1 MCLLRQ
7 HAIMCAPAPPTKPT
21 LHHGPPRPIP
31 RELRAKRDDEV
42 REESSIVWRAEDA
55 ARQALLR
62 SQPLIRRLKHK
73 AEAAMHEV
81 KSTYALLFGERE
93 RETGEVEAVRKSL
106 GKGDHFH
113 VSEVL
118 YHALEQTL
126 ETNERL
132 SRMPPRFH
140 EEVAIDVADAV
151 RKKIEKGS
159 RVAPAPDDEEPE
171 SVAVDVYRNAVLNV
185 VNARP
190 APPQKPRAKVLR
202 FSPVLRVCVYDN
214 VDTLTNQEWCSS
226 TDIVYNKRLAAAL
239 QRKLGGRRRRRWVEG
254 DEARLAQDAGFASVE
269 AWVDGVN
276 GRPPPPASPFS
287 CLRSRKRAPAD
298 D

>member
-1 MCLLRQ
+1 MG
-7 HAIMCAPAPPTKPT
+7 APAPPPTKPALRT
-21 LHHGPPRPIP
+21 KPRPIP
-31 RELRAKRDDEV
+31 HELRAKRDDEV
-42 REESSIVWRAEDA
+42 REESSVVWRAEDA

-62 SQPLIRRLKHK
+62 SQPFIRRLKHK
-73 AEAAMHEV
+73 AETAMHEV

-106 GKGDHFH
+106 GRGDHFH

-118 YHALEQTL
+118 YHALEHTL

-132 SRMPPRFH
+132 ARMPPRKQAA
-140 EEVAIDVADAV
+140 ELSIDVADAV

-159 RVAPAPDDEEPE
+159 RVAPAPDDEEQE
-171 SVAVDVYRNAVLNV
+171 SVAVDVYRSAMLSI

-190 APPQKPRAKVLR
+190 TPPQRPRAKVLR

-214 VDTLTNQEWCSS
+214 VATLTNQEWCSS

-254 DEARLAQDAGFASVE
+254 DEERLAQDAGFASI
-269 AWVDGVN
+269 
-276 GRPPPPASPFS
+276 
-287 CLRSRKRAPAD
+287 
-298 D
+298 

>member
-1 MCLLRQ
+1 MG
-7 HAIMCAPAPPTKPT
+7 APAPPPTKPALRT
-21 LHHGPPRPIP
+21 KPRPIP
-31 RELRAKRDDEV
+31 HELRAKRDDEV
-42 REESSIVWRAEDA
+42 REESSVVWRAEDA

-62 SQPLIRRLKHK
+62 SQPFIRRLKHK
-73 AEAAMHEV
+73 AETAMHEV

-106 GKGDHFH
+106 GRGDHFH

-118 YHALEQTL
+118 YHALEHTL
-126 ETNERL
+126 EMNERL
-132 SRMPPRFH
+132 ARMPPRKQAA
-140 EEVAIDVADAV
+140 EVVIDIESEV
-151 RKKIEKGS
+151 RKKIETGS
-159 RVAPAPDDEEPE
+159 KIAPAPDDEEPE
-171 SVAVDVYRNAVLNV
+171 SVAVDIYRSAMLSI

-190 APPQKPRAKVLR
+190 APPQKPRIKKIR

-214 VDTLTNQEWCSS
+214 VATLTHQEWCSS

-254 DEARLAQDAGFASVE
+254 DEARLAEDAGCASVE

-276 GRPPPPASPFS
+276 GRPPPPASLFA
-287 CLRSRKRAPAD
+287 CIRSRKRAPAED
-298 D
+298 AAP

>member
-1 MCLLRQ
+1 MGAQ
-7 HAIMCAPAPPTKPT
+7 APPPTKPT

-31 RELRAKRDDEV
+31 HELRAKRDDEV

-62 SQPLIRRLKHK
+62 SQPFIRRLKHK
-73 AEAAMHEV
+73 AESALNEA

-106 GKGDHFH
+106 GRGDHFH

-118 YHALEQTL
+118 YHALEHTL

-132 SRMPPRFH
+132 ARLPPRKCV
-140 EEVAIDVADAV
+140 EEVAIDVAGEV
-151 RKKIEKGS
+151 RKKIETGS
-159 RVAPAPDDEEPE
+159 KIAPAPDDEEPE
-171 SVAVDVYRNAVLNV
+171 SVAVDVYRSAVLNV

-190 APPQKPRAKVLR
+190 APPPQKRQSVLR

-214 VDTLTNQEWCSS
+214 IDTLTNQEWCSS

-254 DEARLAQDAGFASVE
+254 DEERLAQDAGFASVE

-276 GRPPPPASPFS
+276 GRPPSQASAWA
-287 CLRSRKRAPAD
+287 CLRKKARAPAD

>member
-1 MCLLRQ
+1 MG
-7 HAIMCAPAPPTKPT
+7 APAPPPTKPALRT
-21 LHHGPPRPIP
+21 KPRRIP
-31 RELRAKRDDEV
+31 HELRAKRDDEV

-62 SQPLIRRLKHK
+62 SQPLLRRLKHK
-73 AEAAMHEV
+73 AETAMHEV

-118 YHALEQTL
+118 YHALEHTL

-132 SRMPPRFH
+132 ARMPPRKFH
-140 EEVAIDVADAV
+140 EEVFVDVAREV
-151 RKKIEKGS
+151 RRKIETGS
-159 RVAPAPDDEEPE
+159 KIAPAPDDEEPE
-171 SVAVDVYRNAVLNV
+171 AVAIDIYRSAMLSI

-190 APPQKPRAKVLR
+190 APPPQKRQSVLR

-254 DEARLAQDAGFASVE
+254 DEARLAQDAGFASIE

-287 CLRSRKRAPAD
+287 CVRSRKCAPAD

>member
-1 MCLLRQ
+1 MG
-7 HAIMCAPAPPTKPT
+7 APAPPTKPT

-62 SQPLIRRLKHK
+62 SQPFIRRLKHK
-73 AEAAMHEV
+73 AETAMHEV

-118 YHALEQTL
+118 YHALEHTL

-132 SRMPPRFH
+132 ARMPPRK
-140 EEVAIDVADAV
+140 EAAELSIDVAGEV

-171 SVAVDVYRNAVLNV
+171 AVAIDIYRSAMLSI

-190 APPQKPRAKVLR
+190 APPQRPRVKVLR

-214 VDTLTNQEWCSS
+214 LDTLTNQEWCSS

-254 DEARLAQDAGFASVE
+254 DEERLAQDAGFASIE

-276 GRPPPPASPFS
+276 GRPPAPASPFAW
-287 CLRSRKRAPAD
+287 CLRKKARAPAED
-298 D
+298 AAL